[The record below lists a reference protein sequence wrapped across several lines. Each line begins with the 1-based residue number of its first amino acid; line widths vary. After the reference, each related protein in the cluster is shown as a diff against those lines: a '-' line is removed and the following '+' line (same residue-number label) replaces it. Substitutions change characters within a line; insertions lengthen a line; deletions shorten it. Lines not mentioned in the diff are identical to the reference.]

1 MRTAIPLGA
10 PSARRAQLA
19 FWERLFS
26 REKGSRKPSLR
37 VYALRGRTRAF
48 RSAWVFFP
56 PSEVHVCER
65 IWPKC
70 SQRRRGGPCLMNI
83 GGPCGQHKMTVA
95 ARSDHFSKCWRSADL
110 AAPAEPARR
119 LVHRGT
125 LRGETGPQLR
135 SCSRSRGL
143 GASNTFRGVSRALKK
158 YIYMEV
164 LRACALGFGHCPTIL
179 EDSRWSRLAGFGGCK
194 RVFC

>member
-1 MRTAIPLGA
+1 MGART
-10 PSARRAQLA
+10 ARRAQLA
-19 FWERLFS
+19 FWERPFS
-26 REKGSRKPSLR
+26 TLWRAPIFSMR
-37 VYALRGRTRAF
+37 VYALRGRTRAS
-48 RSAWVFFP
+48 RTASVFFP
-56 PSEVHVCER
+56 PSRVHVCER

-95 ARSDHFSKCWRSADL
+95 ARSDHFSKCWRVAVP

-143 GASNTFRGVSRALKK
+143 GASNTFRGVSGDPKKNKKSGSAAGMRARFRALSH
-158 YIYMEV
+158 V
-164 LRACALGFGHCPTIL
+164 PRRFAVVAG
-179 EDSRWSRLAGFGGCK
+179 RWVRGL
-194 RVFC
+194 